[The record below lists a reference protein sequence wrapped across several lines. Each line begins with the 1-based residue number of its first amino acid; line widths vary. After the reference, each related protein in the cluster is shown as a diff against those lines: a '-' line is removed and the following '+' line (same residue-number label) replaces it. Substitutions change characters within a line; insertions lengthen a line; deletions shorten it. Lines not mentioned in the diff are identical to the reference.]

1 MEKTPRDKKMKCKA
15 KKDCDNSAKYEFH
28 GVKTCRNCLEGHI
41 QNHLMDDAIQSYID
55 ENARKLTE

>member
-1 MEKTPRDKKMKCKA
+1 MKCKA